1 MRDLDAPSPGQ
12 VTVVVE
18 LLLQLQGLVARVG
31 LAAPLSVSSYSQYL
45 GERDRKKN
53 QCVKNTKGIPTS
65 FHSEA

>member
-1 MRDLDAPSPGQ
+1 MRNLNAATPSQ
-12 VTVVVE
+12 IAIVVE
-18 LLLQLQGLVARVG
+18 FLLQLQGLVARVG

-53 QCVKNTKGIPTS
+53 QCVKNIKRIPIS